1 MKNKR
6 QYRDSAMFVVIGY
19 VGIILVVLAM
29 VLGVGTKKETTFDRI
44 EMEMLGEM
52 ELHWDTIN
60 KETKD
65 WTGTTQDSVNPY
77 DSIASYDSF
86 IHVPAGSD
94 SIIMVDGILYQLNTD
109 ENKWTP
115 LYLDEDVMWIGENG
129 DTIWE

>member
-1 MKNKR
+1 M
-6 QYRDSAMFVVIGY
+6 
-19 VGIILVVLAM
+19 L
-29 VLGVGTKKETTFDRI
+29 GTKKETAFDRI

-86 IHVPAGSD
+86 IHVPAREPGSD

-115 LYLDEDVMWIGENG
+115 LYPDEHVMWIGENG

>member
-6 QYRDSAMFVVIGY
+6 QYRDSATFVVIGY
-19 VGIILVVLAM
+19 VGIILVVLLM
-29 VLGVGTKKETTFDRI
+29 LVGIGTKTGIKDYDRI
-44 EMEMLGEM
+44 EKEMLDEM
-52 ELHWDTIN
+52 ELHWDT
-60 KETKD
+60 
-65 WTGTTQDSVNPY
+65 Y

-86 IHVPAGSD
+86 IHVPAGAD

-115 LYLDEDVMWIGENG
+115 LYPDEHVMWIGENG